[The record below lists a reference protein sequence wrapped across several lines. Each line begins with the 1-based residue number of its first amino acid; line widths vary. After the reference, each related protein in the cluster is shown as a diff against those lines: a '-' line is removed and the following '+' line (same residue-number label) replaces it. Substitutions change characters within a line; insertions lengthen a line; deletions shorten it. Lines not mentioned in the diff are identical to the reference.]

1 MSRIGK
7 KPVAI
12 PTGVTVTVSDESTVT
27 VKGPKGQLD
36 FTFHPDMQVEVEGSE
51 SVVVKRPSNTKQHR
65 SLHGLTRALIANM
78 VKGVVDGYAISLDIL
93 GVGYDGKIQDNQLLL
108 RVGFAQP
115 AALDIPAGLTVAC
128 PNPTRVV
135 ITGLD
140 KQQVGQFAAVVRHVR
155 PPNPYTTKG
164 IKYTTETIKKKVGKA
179 LGSERS

>member
-1 MSRIGK
+1 MSRIGR

-12 PTGVTVTVSDESTVT
+12 PAGVTVTVSDGATVT

-36 FTFHPDMQVEVEGSE
+36 FTFHPDMQIEVEGKE
-51 SVVVKRPSNTKQHR
+51 AVLVKRPSDTKLHR

-78 VKGVVDGYAISLDIL
+78 VKGVVDGYTVSLDIL
-93 GVGYDGKIQDNQLLL
+93 GVGYDAKTQGNQLIL

-115 AALDIPAGLTVAC
+115 AALDIPAGLTAEC

-140 KQQVGQFAAVVRHVR
+140 KQQVGQFAAVVRGVR